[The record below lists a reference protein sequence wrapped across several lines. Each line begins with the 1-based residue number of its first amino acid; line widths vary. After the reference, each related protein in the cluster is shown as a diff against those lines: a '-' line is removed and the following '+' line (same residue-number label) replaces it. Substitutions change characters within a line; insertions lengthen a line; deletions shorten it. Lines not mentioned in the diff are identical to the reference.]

1 MIPRRQFLLA
11 GPVWAGI
18 GLHGAAPVS
27 IPAVEEPHFP
37 SRLHL
42 YVWRNWELA
51 NTAEIAKV
59 VGASEAEIL
68 RLGESMGLPA
78 KRTLSPDQLRRLY
91 VTVIR
96 QNWHV
101 LPESQIIR
109 LLGWNRER
117 FAFTLKEDDFLDVKL
132 GPKPDCAELRYAAPS
147 PKESEAAARLKRTVR
162 EVFGR
167 TIELRGEEC
176 FDFIRDLT
184 GLSFAPLREPEVKP
198 TAGEIDLTRGWEI
211 APPSG
216 AVLREAAARFRDYL
230 QSAMGS
236 RLGGKRTIR
245 LVVDAKRV
253 AGAESFEIQAGE
265 SELRITGNDEAGV
278 FQGIYFLEDAM
289 ERRGAPFLSQG
300 TVARKCAWDPRYL
313 YSYFALYGD
322 PLMETDIDPLPAGYL
337 EKLARVGI
345 NGVWMQAVLNTLAPS
360 KTFPEF
366 GANSE
371 IRLKNLDRLAERAR
385 RFGMKLFLYLNEPR
399 AMEESFFIRHPEIK
413 GSSSRRLYAMCTSV
427 PEVREW
433 ISDTLA
439 HIFRAA
445 PALGGVFSISS
456 SENFTN
462 CFSHGGSWGKAA
474 PVAKDCPRCSQRKSW
489 DVFAELLT
497 TFRDG
502 VRRSSKSA
510 EVIAWDWG
518 WTEELS
524 ANLIPLLPR
533 DVRTMSISEWY
544 QPVERGGVRTRV
556 GEYSISVV
564 GPGPRA
570 TTNWKLAR
578 DRGIRTMA
586 KLQFNN
592 TWEISATPYIPVPQL
607 VVEHCRRLA
616 GMGISGIMP
625 SWTCGGYPS
634 PNLAAAKAWYFEPR
648 RSNDEI
654 LADVARQRY
663 GEAAAPLLV
672 DAWRKFSE
680 AFTQYPYGIA
690 VYTIP
695 TQHGPANLLRLHPTG
710 RAASMVLYPSD
721 DMKRWC
727 GAYPPEVVLS
737 QFRLMAKG
745 WEEGVALLNS
755 AAAKAGRTR
764 ARFAACDREIAE
776 TCLHH
781 FQSTANQVEFY
792 LLREKLGT
800 ADAAG
805 RKAALTRMEAIARDE
820 EVLSRRQFEHARR
833 NSLIAYEASNHY
845 YYRPLDLVEK
855 VFNCR
860 HVLAEIA
867 QQKG

>member
-11 GPVWAGI
+11 GPIWAGM
-18 GLHGAAPVS
+18 GLSGAAP
-27 IPAVEEPHFP
+27 VEEPHFP

-51 NTAEIAKV
+51 NTAEIARV
-59 VGASEAEIL
+59 VGATEADVL
-68 RLGESMGLPA
+68 RLGESMGLPE
-78 KRTLSPDQLRRLY
+78 KRALNPDQLRRLY

-109 LLGWNRER
+109 LLGWDRER
-117 FAFTLKEDDFLDVKL
+117 FEFTLKEDDFLDVKL
-132 GPKPDCAELRYAAPS
+132 GPKPECPELRYAPPS
-147 PKESEAAARLKRTVR
+147 AREREAAARLKGIVR
-162 EVFGR
+162 EAFGAAMG
-167 TIELRGEEC
+167 LRGEEC
-176 FDFIRDLT
+176 FDFIRELS
-184 GLSFAPLREPEVKP
+184 GRSFAPLREPGLAP
-198 TAGEIDLTRGWEI
+198 TAGEIDLTRGWEV
-211 APPSG
+211 AQPEG
-216 AVLREAAARFRDYL
+216 AILREAAARFREYL
-230 QSAMGS
+230 TSAMGA
-236 RLGGKRTIR
+236 RLGGGRAIR
-245 LVVDAKRV
+245 LAVDPARVDA
-253 AGAESFEIQAGE
+253 AESFEIETGE
-265 SELRITGNDEAGV
+265 GEVRITGGDESGV
-278 FQGIYFLEDAM
+278 LQGIYFLQDAM
-289 ERRGAPFLSQG
+289 ERRGAPFLAPG
-300 TVARKCAWDPRYL
+300 KAARRCAWNPRYL

-322 PLMETDIDPLPAGYL
+322 PLVETDIDPLPDGYL

-360 KTFPEF
+360 RTFPEF
-366 GANSE
+366 GANCE
-371 IRLKNLDRLAERAR
+371 LRLKNLDRLAERAR
-385 RFGMKLFLYLNEPR
+385 RFGMKLYLYLNEPR
-399 AMEESFFIRHPEIK
+399 AMREEFFARHPEMR
-413 GSSSRRLYAMCTSV
+413 GSSSKGLHAICTSV

-433 ISDTLA
+433 IADTLA
-439 HIFRAA
+439 HVFRAA
-445 PALGGVFSISS
+445 PGLGGVFSISS

-462 CFSHGGSWGKAA
+462 CFSHGGSWGVAA
-474 PVAKDCPRCSQRKSW
+474 PVAKGCPRCSQRKSW
-489 DVFAELLT
+489 EVFAELLT

-533 DVRTMSISEWY
+533 DVRTMSISEWF

-578 DRGIRTMA
+578 SRGIRPMA

-592 TWEISATPYIPVPQL
+592 TWEISATPYIPVPHL
-607 VVEHCRRLA
+607 IVEHCRRLA
-616 GMGISGIMP
+616 GAGVTGIMP

-648 RSNDEI
+648 RTNDEI

-663 GEAAAPLLV
+663 GESAAPLLV
-672 DAWRKFSE
+672 EAWRKFSE
-680 AFTQYPYGIA
+680 AFTEFPYGVA

-695 TQHGPANLLRLHPTG
+695 TQHGPANLLRLRRSG
-710 RAASMVLYPSD
+710 RRASMILYPSD
-721 DMKRWC
+721 DLKAWC

-737 QFRLMAKG
+737 QFRRMAKG
-745 WEEGVALLNS
+745 WEEGLKALE
-755 AAAKAGRTR
+755 AAGAKAGKTR
-764 ARFAACDREIAE
+764 GRLAACDREIAA

-781 FQSTANQVEFY
+781 FQSVANQVEFY
-792 LLREKLGT
+792 LLR
-800 ADAAG
+800 ARMDAADG
-805 RKAALTRMEAIARDE
+805 AERKATLARMAAIARDE
-820 EVLSRRQFEHARR
+820 ETIARRQFHPARQ

-860 HVLAEIA
+860 QVLAEIERE
-867 QQKG
+867 QG